1 MAQAVDSFLAQLE
14 PGLRYKQE
22 QYIVYT
28 MHCLFVYEA
37 KHEEMQCWKELLLNI
52 QRRL

>member
-37 KHEEMQCWKELLLNI
+37 KHEEMQC
-52 QRRL
+52 